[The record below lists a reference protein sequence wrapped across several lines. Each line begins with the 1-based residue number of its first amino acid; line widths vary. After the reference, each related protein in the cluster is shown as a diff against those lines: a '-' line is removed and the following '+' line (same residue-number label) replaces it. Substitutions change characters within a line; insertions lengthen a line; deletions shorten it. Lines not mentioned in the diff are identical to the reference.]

1 VSLSYLVAVFI
12 SNLRSAARSD
22 TQTGIVRSIAFPC
35 HIYTRRVKIGLS
47 LPGGA
52 DDAHGRVPTWPEI
65 RSLAESA
72 EGRGFDSVWMCDHF
86 FGNQEAVAVQGI
98 HEAWAIVT
106 AVAATTERV
115 QIGTLVVC
123 TSFRNPGLL
132 AKIAATADEVSGGRL
147 VLGVGAGW
155 HDAEFEAFG
164 YPKDHRVARF
174 EEALQII
181 CPLLDGQ
188 TVTFD
193 GRYHR
198 LHGAKLEP
206 TPGRRIPIL
215 VAAEGQRMMRLA
227 ARYADAWNGA
237 WFGAPDDSLL
247 RQLAALEAA
256 LAAEGRD
263 PGTMIRTVGMTV
275 RHPNAGIADD
285 DGDAFRGSIDELARA
300 FDSYADLGI
309 DHLILE
315 VGPRPEAA
323 LDRIADA
330 MTRRG

>member
-1 VSLSYLVAVFI
+1 
-12 SNLRSAARSD
+12 
-22 TQTGIVRSIAFPC
+22 
-35 HIYTRRVKIGLS
+35 VKIGLS

-52 DDAHGRVPTWPEI
+52 DDVHGRVPTWPEL
-65 RSLAESA
+65 RSLAEAA
-72 EGRGFDSVWMCDHF
+72 EARGFDSVWMCDHL
-86 FGNQEAVAVQGI
+86 FGDQEAGAVQGI

-106 AVAATTERV
+106 AVAATTKRV
-115 QIGTLVVC
+115 EIGTLVVC

-174 EEALQII
+174 EEAIQII
-181 CPLLDGQ
+181 RPLLDGRS
-188 TVTFD
+188 VTFD

-198 LHGAKLEP
+198 LLGAKLEP

-215 VAAEGQRMMRLA
+215 VAAEGQRMLRLA

-247 RQLAALEAA
+247 RQLGALGAA

-263 PGTMIRTVGMTV
+263 PETMLRTVGMTI
-275 RHPNAGIADD
+275 RHPNASVADD
-285 DGDAFRGSIDELARA
+285 DGDAFRGSIDELARV
-300 FDSYADLGI
+300 FDAYADLGI

-315 VGPRPEAA
+315 VGPRPEDA
-323 LDRIADA
+323 LDRVADA